1 MMFIS
6 SNVTSQICLRCPRLA
21 KATTRYCSS
30 QLWSDATPLRRWV
43 VVEGNTQQSPAACG
57 AAKGGTWK
65 PIVWPLLCCSQQRS
79 YAGIFGTRRQ
89 LHISISSSSS
99 SASSIGS
106 TTQSVSPVSASA
118 KKRKMVVKLTE
129 DQRKEQLQPLL
140 DAGWTMVT
148 GRDAIY
154 KEYLFKNFNEAFG
167 FMTRVALLA
176 DKMDHHPEW
185 FNVYNKVQVTL
196 ATHDCSGL
204 SERDVKLAKFLEEIA
219 SKY

>member
-1 MMFIS
+1 MLHRRCGIDGGLLRGARNSRHIS
-6 SNVTSQICLRCPRLA
+6 NL
-21 KATTRYCSS
+21 
-30 QLWSDATPLRRWV
+30 
-43 VVEGNTQQSPAACG
+43 
-57 AAKGGTWK
+57 
-65 PIVWPLLCCSQQRS
+65 QQRS
-79 YAGIFGTRRQ
+79 YAAAILETRRQ
-89 LHISISSSSS
+89 PLHSS
-99 SASSIGS
+99 SASAIGS
-106 TTQSVSPVSASA
+106 PQSVSPVPPVSA
-118 KKRKMVVKLTE
+118 KKRKMVSATSRKANRRAAQGTAAATVRRRLDHGHRAGCHLQQVVKLTE
-129 DQRKEQLQPLL
+129 EQRKEQLQPLF

-196 ATHDCSGL
+196 ATHDCGGL
-204 SERDVKLAKFLEEIA
+204 SERDVKLAKFLEEAA